1 MNAKSL
7 ADWQAYLESLN
18 PSKIQLG
25 LQRVQRVFSA
35 LDPDISGKII
45 VVAGTNGK
53 GSTVAALQAM
63 LLSQGATVGA
73 YVSPHLQ
80 VFNERICYQGHPVK
94 DDELVKAF
102 EAVERAQSNVPLT
115 YFEFTTLAAIHLLAR
130 KNPQYLVFEVGLGG
144 RLDAVNVLDADI
156 SIVTGVAMDH
166 MEWLGNDLDSIGYE
180 KAGVY
185 RANKPAIYASPDIP
199 DSVSNKIKD
208 IGAKPYILD
217 HNIFACES
225 VQSTRFSIK
234 LGVAKQSLVV
244 HNPSLPAASALAA
257 VSAFALLGFELDKSI
272 ARVLESVSLKG
283 RYQKIELSGTTCV
296 LDVAHN
302 AQAASYLAEN
312 LAKDVQIDKPV
323 AMVGTM
329 SDKSLPD
336 IFVPMLGLVSRWFLF
351 RPDTPRASS
360 IEQQRQTLVELGVQ
374 AEHIKGMGAIN
385 RANIEACLSQIDA
398 AVVFGSFYTVGEFL
412 DAVDK

>member
-7 ADWQAYLESLN
+7 ADWQAQLESLN

-25 LQRVQRVFSA
+25 LERVQRVFSA

-80 VFNERICYQGHPVK
+80 VFNERICYQGLPVK

-102 EAVERAQSNVPLT
+102 EAVEQAQNNVPLT
-115 YFEFTTLAAIHLLAR
+115 YFEFTTLAAIQLLAR

-185 RANKPAIYASPDIP
+185 RANRPSIYASANIP

-225 VQSTRFSIK
+225 AQSTRFSIK

-244 HNPSLPAASALAA
+244 HKPGLPAASVLAA

-283 RYQKIELSGTTCV
+283 RYQKIEVGGTTCV

-302 AQAASYLAEN
+302 AQAASYLAEQVS
-312 LAKDVQIDKPV
+312 KDVDIDKPV

-336 IFVPMLGLVSRWFLF
+336 IFAPMLGLVSRWFLF

-374 AEHIKGMGAIN
+374 AEHIKGMGAIS